1 MHNEASSTVSFLQVW
16 NTVGT
21 SGGTVNNING
31 NLIIQGDYI
40 ELVGHT
46 RQGACNVTSGDL
58 LQLTPL
64 NFQELNDVLR
74 RQLKPAN
81 MDTSGR
87 LVCLPGTRV
96 DVLKLIQSWA
106 DDTPFSESVL
116 WLHGLAGSGKTTIA
130 ATLAQRYRE
139 SCQLGAFLAFDRG
152 IDERKDP
159 ELVIRTIAF
168 QMGTVDHR
176 IGRLISESFA
186 ERPSLLSSSLQ
197 YQFKTLLA
205 PLRPVVTE
213 VVGDSCIFIVLD
225 ALDECGTHDTRESL
239 LKLLVDNMPNLSPHI
254 RLVITSR
261 KEPDIDFVFGKHT
274 RVHQM
279 ELDLT
284 SNMSIQDIAFYLRH
298 HLARIAHKRG
308 LVGWPS
314 EIVIQR
320 LIIRANGLFIWAATA
335 IKFIDGYHPKKQL
348 HLLLRGNLAQ
358 GAESGIDALYRAAL
372 AACGHWEEAAF
383 VDDFQAILGM
393 ILVARIPL
401 STAAIDDLAGTGQGA
416 GQYWQPSAEIVNQ
429 LGSVLTSVPQVRII
443 HPSFA
448 DFLTTI
454 ERCLCTKFFISRP
467 AHNAALASRCLL
479 HLDGTLKHNICGLTF
494 ILPMAWDSV
503 VLSESMTY
511 ACLYWCD
518 HICSMNLCDEVVVG
532 HLIRFLEKHLLH
544 WFEAMS
550 LLRRSRETV
559 AMLARL
565 LIWIKVSIFLPN
577 AQYMILIEASAQ
589 DFIPSDARLVELVED
604 ACRFSQIFGS
614 CIEEHPLS
622 VYLTALPLSP
632 TGSEIYRNY
641 HNSDSLPTM
650 IVAGRSGRSWPPLL
664 STIADFPQ
672 HSEWTLAAISPDRT
686 RIVSAT
692 RYGRIC
698 VWDASSGGQTLRLQ
712 DRMPIGASG
721 DDLLVVFS
729 PDGTRIAAALTIG
742 FQVWDAASG
751 DVRFPAVQDHCAVIT
766 ALNFSGDGT
775 RIITASSDTSIHM
788 WDAGS
793 GVQMLPVITNCGVR
807 AGLIALS
814 PDGSKI
820 IAGTVEGTVRVWDS
834 NTGQLLLSHH
844 DGWRTPY
851 SSLAISRDRNHII
864 SGCRCGAV
872 RMTDIVS
879 GVSRDLPKPE
889 HPGRVT
895 CVAFS
900 SDGTHFVSGSNDGS
914 IRVTSA
920 VSEMETFRIMRAHAG
935 GVHSVA
941 FSPDGNRVISG
952 GKIDGLIH
960 TWDLNGESDL
970 KAPQDGVCPQ
980 TVVLDHLS
988 FAAGDS
994 LLDAIPEC
1002 DSRLPLQGLRRIVA
1016 LSPDGTRLARVF
1028 LLADSTWVIVLW
1040 DTFSGAQLR
1049 PVLQASTQRM
1059 SPHVM
1064 CFSPDNA
1071 HIAAI
1076 SPSGGPLQVWDTQS
1090 GAATLFHGTGDGD
1103 EAYGSLFFSLGGTE
1117 ISARSIKGTIV
1128 TWDVRTGAVLRKHM
1142 DASRG
1147 RGVLHPRTGR
1157 LLLKLPDYI
1166 KPSSQVALF
1175 WPDESTLK
1183 VAFRTNIGELVIIN
1197 IPPSMLTETMSGF
1210 RGRSRIADKGS
1221 CARSSVN
1228 G

>member
-348 HLLLRGNLAQ
+348 HLLLRGNLAL

-401 STAAIDDLAGTGQGA
+401 STATIDDLAGTGQGA

-467 AHNAALASRCLL
+467 AHNAALSSRCLL
-479 HLDGTLKHNICGLTF
+479 HLDDTLKHNICGLTF

-532 HLIRFLEKHLLH
+532 HLIKFLEQHLLH

-559 AMLARL
+559 AMLAKL
-565 LIWIKVSIFLPN
+565 LIWIKNFL
-577 AQYMILIEASAQ
+577 M
-589 DFIPSDARLVELVED
+589 SDARLVELVED

-988 FAAGDS
+988 FAAGGTQPKNEPS
-994 LLDAIPEC
+994 CYMLL
-1002 DSRLPLQGLRRIVA
+1002 SR
-1016 LSPDGTRLARVF
+1016 
-1028 LLADSTWVIVLW
+1028 
-1040 DTFSGAQLR
+1040 
-1049 PVLQASTQRM
+1049 QR
-1059 SPHVM
+1059 
-1064 CFSPDNA
+1064 NA

-1076 SPSGGPLQVWDTQS
+1076 SPSGGTLQVWNTQS
-1090 GAATLFHGTGDGD
+1090 GAAILLHGTDDGD
-1103 EAYGSLFFSLGGTE
+1103 EGFGSLFFSPGGTE
-1117 ISARSIKGTIV
+1117 LSARSAKGTIV
-1128 TWDVRTGAVLRKHM
+1128 TWDVRSGAILRRHT

-1221 CARSSVN
+1221 CA
-1228 G
+1228 